1 MVARG
6 PRCSHD
12 TGNHSPLAALT
23 VRDAP
28 TPAGGS
34 GCPYW
39 SLGRPYTAGMPPG
52 GYHSQSLHIRLD
64 DGASRRE
71 PIPEVT
77 LRAFLGGSGLG
88 TKLLLDAQEPGVDPL
103 APEAAIVVALSPL
116 VGSPLTT
123 SAKFAVVAK
132 SPLTNRISDA
142 LASDRFA
149 IELKHAGID
158 ALVLTGAAAAWSI
171 LVIED
176 GAVRL
181 EAADD
186 LVGLSSWDAEQAMQ
200 ARLGASFR
208 WFGIGPAGENLVRFA
223 TISGDNRH
231 AGRGGLGAVFGS
243 KRLKGIAVRGTQ
255 PCDVADRDAVLTL
268 AKDLSSRSLGE
279 GTAKYRDLGT
289 IANVLVLNRL
299 GALPTRNFQQG
310 SFEGAEGISGEAF
323 HASPAKVRKHCAACT
338 IGCEHVF
345 GTQSGKQVRLE
356 YEGVFALGPLCG
368 IDDREVVLEAAARC
382 DELGIDVI
390 SAGGTAAFAMEC
402 AERGLLEGAPQF
414 GDGTAL
420 LALLDDVGHRRGL
433 GDLLAE
439 GSRLAAERIGD
450 PAPDFACHV
459 KGLELPGYEPRALQA
474 MALGLAVGTRGA
486 DHNRSGAYEEDF
498 RPGADRLAA
507 DASKGPAAVRTED
520 RAALL
525 DSLILCKFLRGV
537 FADLE
542 AEAADMLRAVTGWD
556 VTATELR
563 ETAARIV
570 TVKKLFNEREGW
582 SRAEDTLPR
591 RFLTEPLEAPQKDA
605 SPADGVTLRPQDLDR
620 MILGYY
626 RARGWSD
633 DGTVPAE
640 RAATLGLEAY
650 R

>member
-1 MVARG
+1 
-6 PRCSHD
+6 
-12 TGNHSPLAALT
+12 
-23 VRDAP
+23 
-28 TPAGGS
+28 
-34 GCPYW
+34 
-39 SLGRPYTAGMPPG
+39 MPPG
-52 GYHSQSLHIRLD
+52 GYHGSALHVRLD
-64 DGASRRE
+64 DGSSRRE
-71 PIPEVT
+71 PLDDAT

-88 TKLLLDAQEPGVDPL
+88 TKLLLDAQAAGVDPL
-103 APEAAIVVALSPL
+103 APEAAVVVALSPL

-149 IELKHAGID
+149 IELKHAGLD
-158 ALVLTGAAAAWSI
+158 ALVITGAAPAWSV

-176 GAVRL
+176 GDVRL
-181 EAADD
+181 EDASD
-186 LVGLSSWDAEQAMQ
+186 LLGLSSWDAEQRMRE
-200 ARLGASFR
+200 RLGARFR
-208 WFGIGPAGENLVRFA
+208 WFGIGPAGERLVRYA

-243 KRLKGIAVRGTQ
+243 KRLKGIAVRGST
-255 PCDVADRDAVLTL
+255 PCAVADREAVLAL

-279 GTAKYRDLGT
+279 GTAKYRELGT

-299 GALPTRNFQQG
+299 GALPTRNFQAG
-310 SFEGAEGISGEAF
+310 SFEGAEAVSGEAF
-323 HASPAKVRKHCAACT
+323 HAMPTKVRKHCAACT

-345 GTQSGKQVRLE
+345 STKEGKPVRLE

-368 IDDREVVLEAAARC
+368 IDDRETVLEAAARC

-402 AERGLLEGAPQF
+402 GERGMLQSVPAF
-414 GDGTAL
+414 GDGAGL
-420 LALLDDVGHRRGL
+420 LTLLDDVANRRGV

-439 GSRLAAERIGD
+439 GSRLAAERIGGD
-450 PAPDFACHV
+450 AASFACHV

-498 RPGADRLAA
+498 RPGSDRLAA
-507 DASKGPAAVRTED
+507 DDSKGPAAAHTEN

-542 AEAADMLRAVTGWD
+542 TEAAAMLAAVTGWELTKEELLT
-556 VTATELR
+556 TAE
-563 ETAARIV
+563 RIV
-570 TVKKLFNEREGW
+570 TLKKLFNEREGW
-582 SRAEDTLPR
+582 QREEDTLPP
-591 RFLTEPLEAPQKDA
+591 RFLTEPLQGHPTEP
-605 SPADGVTLRPQDLDR
+605 SPAHGVSLSTHDLDR

-633 DGTVPAE
+633 DGRVPAE
-640 RAATLGLEAY
+640 RAAALGLEAY